1 MPVILLF
8 NQHRRVVM
16 KYQHLTLE
24 LRYQIYAFKQA
35 GFSKSEIAK
44 KIGVHKSTIGRELR
58 RNLSGRGYRPQ
69 FADNQAQVR
78 KKMKAKPRISGQT
91 WTEVEEK
98 INQQWSPEQISGRR
112 KRGGLESV
120 SHERIYQHIYA
131 DKAAGGTLYTHL
143 RCQKKKRARYAAN
156 SQRGRWTGIKRID
169 TRPDI
174 VAEKNRIGD
183 WELDTMIG
191 SRHQGAMVTMV
202 DRQTKLLRMEKL
214 ARKTA
219 DLTKAAICKQLNNLT
234 VHTLTSDNGRE
245 FAEFAEIEKQLQA
258 EFYFANP
265 YHSWERGVNENTN
278 GLVRQY
284 FPKLTN
290 FARISD
296 EEVSQVVEKL
306 NNRPRKTLGY
316 KTPNELFFKE
326 QKEQSKVALT
336 T

>member
-44 KIGVHKSTIGRELR
+44 KIGVHKSTIGWELR

-120 SHERIYQHIYA
+120 SHQRIYQHIYA

-156 SQRGRWTGIKRID
+156 SQRGTWTGIKRID

-183 WELDTMIG
+183 WELDTIIG

-219 DLTKAAICKQLNNLT
+219 DLTKAAIYKQLNNLT